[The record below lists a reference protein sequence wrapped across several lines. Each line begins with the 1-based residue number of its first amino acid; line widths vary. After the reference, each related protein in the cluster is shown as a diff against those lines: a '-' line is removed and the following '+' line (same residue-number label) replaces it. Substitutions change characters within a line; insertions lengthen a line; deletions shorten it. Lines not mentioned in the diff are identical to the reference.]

1 MPVTAPPI
9 DPEALAGLR
18 RGEEGALERLF
29 RDQYDALTAEAK
41 TVLGDD
47 TLAALTVERAFMR
60 TWKEREKM
68 QTPTELAT
76 FLHRTVHEAA
86 VQKQSR
92 RAGLHHLAESGHGHS
107 AGHVRQRPTV
117 DAAWSQVASALH
129 ATPGDAQAAAR
140 EQAVHS
146 RHEAAEHIKATAK
159 PYAWV
164 RPTAFALVVGAALL
178 GLGWWIT
185 RATQG
190 SAIDAA
196 IASSEARVLATSQ
209 GQLAEVTLRDGS
221 TARIAA
227 ESKLR
232 LPKAF
237 GNQMR
242 ALRLEGTA
250 TFTVAPGKDAA
261 FQVRTPNASIA
272 ATGTIFSARAFP
284 AEDVVTVGVRE
295 GSVTVTAAGKDR
307 TVGAGGALAV
317 DKDGTMRKPS
327 ATELDEALGWTDG
340 YFVMNGR
347 PLREVMTMLK
357 RWYALDMFLKD
368 TTLGGRNVTMR
379 AKLDSKAE
387 AIAALESGAGLVFGY
402 EGTTMVLTDT
412 SVAPRK
418 EVKGKKKK

>member
-1 MPVTAPPI
+1 MPVTSPPI

-29 RDQYDALTAEAK
+29 RDQYDSLTAEAK

-47 TLAALTVERAFMR
+47 TLAALTVEKVFVR
-60 TWKEREKM
+60 TWKERERMK
-68 QTPTELAT
+68 TPTELAS
-76 FLHRTVHEAA
+76 FLHQTVHEAA

-92 RAGLHHLAESGHGHS
+92 RAGLHQMDLHGHGHTS

-117 DAAWSQVASALH
+117 DAAWSQIATALH
-129 ATPGDAQAAAR
+129 ATPADAKAAAR
-140 EQAVHS
+140 EQAIHS
-146 RHEAAEHIKATAK
+146 RHEAAVHIAATAR

-164 RPTAFALVVGAALL
+164 KPTAFTILVAVSLL

-185 RATQG
+185 RATAG

-196 IASSEARVLATSQ
+196 IASADARVLATTQ

-250 TFTVAPGKDAA
+250 TFNVSPGKDAA
-261 FQVRTPNASIA
+261 FQVRTPNATIR
-272 ATGTIFSARAFP
+272 ATGTVFSARSYP
-284 AEDVVTVGVRE
+284 AEDVVTVRVRE
-295 GSVTVTAAGKDR
+295 GQVTVIANEKERA
-307 TVGAGGALAV
+307 VPAGGALAV
-317 DKDGTMRKPS
+317 DKNGTMREPS
-327 ATELDEALGWTDG
+327 TQELDEALGWADG
-340 YFVMNGR
+340 IFVVNGR
-347 PLREVMTMLK
+347 TLRETLPMLK
-357 RWYALDMFLKD
+357 RWYALDLFLKD
-368 TTLGGRNVTMR
+368 TSLFGRRVSMR

-387 AIAALESGAGLVFGY
+387 AISSLEAGGGLVFGY

-412 SVAPRK
+412 SVAPKK
-418 EVKGKKKK
+418 EVKKK